1 MGKNYNQSKKA
12 KEEFLKGSAIA
23 LYMRGDASKVYTRE
37 DLAETFNMSDRSIRE
52 KVSEIANYLPV
63 IALTDSKGYRI
74 LCFNEETTIE
84 EFKEMY
90 EDAQH
95 QINDFKSRIDNL
107 KARMK
112 PLVAFMKVIEKKF
125 NEQ

>member
-1 MGKNYNQSKKA
+1 
-12 KEEFLKGSAIA
+12 
-23 LYMRGDASKVYTRE
+23 MRGDANKVHTRE
-37 DLAETFNMSDRSIRE
+37 ELAETFNMSDRSIRK
-52 KVSEIANYLPV
+52 KVEEIANYLPV
-63 IALTDSKGYRI
+63 VALSDSKGYRI

-95 QINDFKSRIDNL
+95 QINDFKSRIENL